1 MLQNAGPD
9 FILFLYALNF
19 GTKLKCLIYFG
30 DLFILTVENSR
41 VPASWELTMHGF
53 SLHSIRIQSLSLSV
67 LLSRNM
73 KQSLIE
79 TVDFRMISFNFDPMI
94 EWRKKNKNL
103 THTFAISHSFFPA
116 DRMCIQTYTNI
127 GPCVNG
133 TRNQHQQQHH
143 AHIKVK
149 YNR

>member
-1 MLQNAGPD
+1 MLQNAGSD

-94 EWRKKNKNL
+94 EWRKKPKSH
-103 THTFAISHSFFPA
+103 THVCYFTLFFPCRPYVHSNVHEYRSLCQWHPKPA
-116 DRMCIQTYTNI
+116 PATTSCTHKSEI
-127 GPCVNG
+127 
-133 TRNQHQQQHH
+133 
-143 AHIKVK
+143 
-149 YNR
+149 

>member
-1 MLQNAGPD
+1 MLQNAGSD

-94 EWRKKNKNL
+94 EWRKKTK
-103 THTFAISHSFFPA
+103 ISHTRLLFHTLFSLPTVCAFKRTQISVLVSMAPE
-116 DRMCIQTYTNI
+116 TSTSNNI
-127 GPCVNG
+127 MH
-133 TRNQHQQQHH
+133 T
-143 AHIKVK
+143 
-149 YNR
+149 